1 MITANFI
8 KASVTEDKIE
18 NMLTDMGYAG
28 SFQTW
33 LTEDNAVQVTA
44 LDGYVETSDLRQ
56 ALLNME
62 GVEQDSRTG
71 EFKTDNTIS
80 IVVADNRAEG
90 SLV

>member
-1 MITANFI
+1 MISGKFI
-8 KASVTEDKIE
+8 QASVTEDKIE

-28 SFQTW
+28 SFQTL

>member
-1 MITANFI
+1 MISGKFI
-8 KASVTEDKIE
+8 QASVTEDKIE

-28 SFQTW
+28 SFQTL

-56 ALLNME
+56 VLLNME